1 MSEQD
6 YKEDDLQTALDAIE
20 DAIAEEE
27 YEQAQ
32 TQIENALTGYGKVS
46 PLLVL
51 QAELNLELEQY
62 DACIQLVEEALPT
75 VEDAEDRARLLT
87 AQAYSQ
93 FYLDLI
99 DSARMSFNEAVRANP
114 EFFQAIIGRAMVHE
128 HRRFFH
134 AAMLDLNRAIELD
147 PEESEPLSI
156 RASIFL
162 RTGNL
167 AEAERDFAAALA
179 LDEDD
184 EESRLE
190 LARLQAIGQRTADA
204 IETLEELVDH
214 GEEPEYVVPA
224 ALLRSQLSLTLGSTE
239 AAAEDAKKAIDLQ
252 PEEPWGYLQIAACH
266 LTAMNPNPALEA
278 LKKAEELVD
287 DIRDLPDLFVLRAS
301 AYDQLEEPKKAA
313 KLRNDVEGSARLPK
327 IVYGP
332 SLNPAQNIPL
342 NPNKPIDIRGL
353 LTELFGD
360 PRNAPAGYEKA
371 IRDVVDK
378 LPEIVAQNP
387 GVGRIQIELPQA
399 PGMEGPPRSLVI
411 QVQNNA
417 NQPAAK

>member
-6 YKEDDLQTALDAIE
+6 NQDGLQAAI
-20 DAIAEEE
+20 DTIKNAIAEEE

-32 TQIENALTGYGKVS
+32 SELAQAQKTFGEVG

-51 QAELNLELEQY
+51 QAELELSLENY
-62 DACIQLVEEALPT
+62 DACLEIVKDALSSVEASK
-75 VEDAEDRARLLT
+75 DRAQLLV
-87 AQAYSQ
+87 AQGYSQ
-93 FYLDLI
+93 FYLDQI
-99 DSARMSFNEAVRANP
+99 EEARASFNDAVRANNELTP
-114 EFFQAIIGRAMVHE
+114 AFVGRAMVHE
-128 HRRFFH
+128 HRGFLH
-134 AAMLDLNRAIELD
+134 AAMLDLNRVIEMD
-147 PEESEPLSI
+147 SEDTEPLSI

-167 AEAERDFAAALA
+167 EEAERDYAAVLE
-179 LDEDD
+179 LDEHD
-184 EESRLE
+184 EEGRLE
-190 LARLQAIGQRTADA
+190 LARLQVVGQRTSDA
-204 IETLEELVDH
+204 METLELLVEE
-214 GEEPEYVVPA
+214 GEDPQYVVPA
-224 ALLRSQLSLTLGSTE
+224 ALLRSQLSLMLGSTE
-239 AAAEDAKKAIDLQ
+239 AGAQDAKRAIDLQ
-252 PEEPWGYLQIAACH
+252 PEQPWGYLQLAACH
-266 LTAMNPNPALEA
+266 LEAMNPTPALEA
-278 LKKAEELVD
+278 LKKAEEMVD
-287 DIRDLPDLFVLRAS
+287 DARDLPDLFVLRAA
-301 AYDQLEEPKKAA
+301 AYDQLEKPEKAT

-332 SLNPAQNIPL
+332 ALNPAQNIPL
-342 NPNKPIDIRGL
+342 NPNKPIDVRGL

-360 PRNAPAGYEKA
+360 VKKAPEGYEKA

-399 PGMEGPPRSLVI
+399 PGMTGPPRSLVV